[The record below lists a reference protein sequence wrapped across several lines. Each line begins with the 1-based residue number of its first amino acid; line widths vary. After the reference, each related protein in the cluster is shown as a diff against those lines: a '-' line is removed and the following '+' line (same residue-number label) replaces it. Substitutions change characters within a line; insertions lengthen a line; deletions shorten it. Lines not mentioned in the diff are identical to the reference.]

1 MKGKEKESKKEDK
14 KPKRGEKRIDRQGL
28 FSIYLHVHSRTRF
41 IDLRPFRRG

>member
-14 KPKRGEKRIDRQGL
+14 KPKREKRIDRQGL
-28 FSIYLHVHSRTRF
+28 FSTYLHVHSRTRF